1 MLVYNGT
8 KNDFMSSVENDTIA
22 YEIEEKLIESMN
34 RHSAR
39 NEFMSWENSL
49 QYMYKVLNDRDI
61 PDDSGIAIEYNIPQ
75 TSKRVDFLIS
85 GYNEQDKE
93 NVVIIELKQ
102 WEKLNAIEGKEAI
115 VETYTGHALRK
126 VVHPS
131 YQAWSYASLIND
143 YNEAVQQDAISL
155 HPCAYLHNY
164 RRVENDP
171 LDHIQYQIY
180 LEDAP
185 AFTRGQVDLLRQFI
199 KRNIRKG
206 DHEAIL
212 YKIDNGKIKPSK
224 SLQNEIASMIK
235 GNQEF
240 VLIDDQKVVYE
251 DILDIS
257 NQAIQNNEKNVIIVQ
272 GGPGT
277 GKSVLA
283 INLLSK
289 LTNEE
294 QFCQYVSKNQAPRSV
309 YLEKLKGSMKKSS
322 VDNLFKGSGC
332 YIDLPEN
339 IIDTLI
345 VDEAHRLNEKSGM
358 FKNKGENQIK
368 EIIHASKCSVF
379 FIDEHQRVTLSD
391 IGSTQEI
398 EKWAF
403 QQNAIVTHLQLESQ
417 FRCNGSDGYLSWLD
431 HTLEIR
437 QTANIDL
444 EDIDF
449 DFQICDS
456 AIELKNKIE
465 EKNQINNKSRIV
477 AGYCWDWLK
486 DYQNDTN
493 VYDIVI
499 DDFKM
504 SWNLKNSIF
513 ALDETSIHEVGCIH
527 TCQGL
532 EFDYVGVIIGLD
544 MRYEDHHI
552 VTDFTKRAKTD
563 QSLKGIKKLAKK
575 DLNKANQIADEIIK
589 NTYRTLMTRGMKGCY
604 VYCVDQQL
612 NNYLKQ
618 NIKRG

>member
-22 YEIEEKLIESMN
+22 YEIEEKLIKSMN

-143 YNEAVQQDAISL
+143 YNEAIQQDDISL

-345 VDEAHRLNEKSGM
+345 VDEAHRLNEKSVCLRIRVRIRLKKLFM
-358 FKNKGENQIK
+358 PQNVVSFSLMNIK
-368 EIIHASKCSVF
+368 ES
-379 FIDEHQRVTLSD
+379 L
-391 IGSTQEI
+391 
-398 EKWAF
+398 
-403 QQNAIVTHLQLESQ
+403 
-417 FRCNGSDGYLSWLD
+417 YL
-431 HTLEIR
+431 I
-437 QTANIDL
+437 
-444 EDIDF
+444 
-449 DFQICDS
+449 
-456 AIELKNKIE
+456 
-465 EKNQINNKSRIV
+465 
-477 AGYCWDWLK
+477 
-486 DYQNDTN
+486 
-493 VYDIVI
+493 
-499 DDFKM
+499 
-504 SWNLKNSIF
+504 
-513 ALDETSIHEVGCIH
+513 
-527 TCQGL
+527 
-532 EFDYVGVIIGLD
+532 
-544 MRYEDHHI
+544 
-552 VTDFTKRAKTD
+552 
-563 QSLKGIKKLAKK
+563 
-575 DLNKANQIADEIIK
+575 
-589 NTYRTLMTRGMKGCY
+589 
-604 VYCVDQQL
+604 
-612 NNYLKQ
+612 
-618 NIKRG
+618 

>member
-1 MLVYNGT
+1 MKLPHVQSIVQSLLAQSILLPFDIVFAQ
-8 KNDFMSSVENDTIA
+8 KHLAQASSSNAEAEAFLAAASALLRCGYPYFAIHKDTINPTLPGVSN
-22 YEIEEKLIESMN
+22 KLLFQWFQALPSDTKEMLF
-34 RHSAR
+34 
-39 NEFMSWENSL
+39 E
-49 QYMYKVLNDRDI
+49 V
-61 PDDSGIAIEYNIPQ
+61 
-75 TSKRVDFLIS
+75 VD
-85 GYNEQDKE
+85 NK
-93 NVVIIELKQ
+93 
-102 WEKLNAIEGKEAI
+102 
-115 VETYTGHALRK
+115 
-126 VVHPS
+126 
-131 YQAWSYASLIND
+131 
-143 YNEAVQQDAISL
+143 
-155 HPCAYLHNY
+155 
-164 RRVENDP
+164 
-171 LDHIQYQIY
+171 IY
-180 LEDAP
+180 LRSL
-185 AFTRGQVDLLRQFI
+185 FLLREQVFQKLRI
-199 KRNIRKG
+199 LA
-206 DHEAIL
+206 EATPRTPLCFKTISQL
-212 YKIDNGKIKPSK
+212 SEE
-224 SLQNEIASMIK
+224 QN
-235 GNQEF
+235 F
-240 VLIDDQKVVYE
+240 VLEQVLKSCFSLVC
-251 DILDIS
+251 
-257 NQAIQNNEKNVIIVQ
+257 

-403 QQNAIVTHLQLESQ
+403 QQNAIVTHLKLESQ

-532 EFDYVGVIIGLD
+532 EFDYVGVIIGED

>member
-143 YNEAVQQDAISL
+143 YNEAVQQDDISL

-164 RRVENDP
+164 RRVKNDP

-257 NQAIQNNEKNVIIVQ
+257 NQAIQNNEIKV
-272 GGPGT
+272 
-277 GKSVLA
+277 KS
-283 INLLSK
+283 
-289 LTNEE
+289 
-294 QFCQYVSKNQAPRSV
+294 
-309 YLEKLKGSMKKSS
+309 
-322 VDNLFKGSGC
+322 
-332 YIDLPEN
+332 
-339 IIDTLI
+339 
-345 VDEAHRLNEKSGM
+345 
-358 FKNKGENQIK
+358 
-368 EIIHASKCSVF
+368 
-379 FIDEHQRVTLSD
+379 
-391 IGSTQEI
+391 
-398 EKWAF
+398 
-403 QQNAIVTHLQLESQ
+403 
-417 FRCNGSDGYLSWLD
+417 
-431 HTLEIR
+431 
-437 QTANIDL
+437 
-444 EDIDF
+444 
-449 DFQICDS
+449 
-456 AIELKNKIE
+456 
-465 EKNQINNKSRIV
+465 
-477 AGYCWDWLK
+477 
-486 DYQNDTN
+486 
-493 VYDIVI
+493 
-499 DDFKM
+499 
-504 SWNLKNSIF
+504 
-513 ALDETSIHEVGCIH
+513 
-527 TCQGL
+527 
-532 EFDYVGVIIGLD
+532 
-544 MRYEDHHI
+544 
-552 VTDFTKRAKTD
+552 
-563 QSLKGIKKLAKK
+563 
-575 DLNKANQIADEIIK
+575 LNK
-589 NTYRTLMTRGMKGCY
+589 Y
-604 VYCVDQQL
+604 VD
-612 NNYLKQ
+612 
-618 NIKRG
+618 GE